1 MAVLPASSCN
11 SLYGAATSKYTS
23 AHIGLTAVHIT
34 CRQSPPITVTPCMQD
49 LSVEDVQRRSGR
61 DLDTNVWAHKP
72 AWCQPWSIL
81 GTGAGFV
88 GLVNTISGHSA
99 LWTGIAS
106 VPILV
111 WWYVFLVAY
120 PAEFK
125 SYVLSQRGDL

>member
-1 MAVLPASSCN
+1 MGCCCAHKLQKSDLPIN
-11 SLYGAATSKYTS
+11 MTS
-23 AHIGLTAVHIT
+23 H
-34 CRQSPPITVTPCMQD
+34 MQE
-49 LSVEDVQRRSGR
+49 LSVEDMQQRRGR

-81 GTGAGFV
+81 GTGAGFI
-88 GLVNTISGHSA
+88 GLVNTVSGHSA
-99 LWTGIAS
+99 LWTGLAS

-125 SYVLSQRGDL
+125 NYVLSQRGDL

>member
-1 MAVLPASSCN
+1 MGLLLSN
-11 SLYGAATSKYTS
+11 SLDKGDLPT
-23 AHIGLTAVHIT
+23 
-34 CRQSPPITVTPCMQD
+34 TVTSCMQEV
-49 LSVEDVQRRSGR
+49 SIEDVQQRSGR

-72 AWCQPWSIL
+72 AWCQPWTIL
-81 GTGAGFV
+81 GTGAGFI

-125 SYVLSQRGDL
+125 NYILSQRGDL